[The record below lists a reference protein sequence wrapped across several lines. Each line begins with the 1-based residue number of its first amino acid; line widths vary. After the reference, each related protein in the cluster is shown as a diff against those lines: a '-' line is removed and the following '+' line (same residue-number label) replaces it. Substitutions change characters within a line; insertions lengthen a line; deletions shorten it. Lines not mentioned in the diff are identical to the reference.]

1 MEIPKSTSASPMHPI
16 DRKLNTSEAIAKHH
30 TSEESLQSN
39 THQKQLQ
46 STIHQKTQSGEVPTK
61 KKKQE
66 QTRTQ
71 QQKKTQIQRHSGW
84 VLKKKKKQEQTRTQQ
99 QKVQVQEHDRKK
111 RWLNTTTI
119 ALVTTNKKARKRRK
133 KERRDKNGGTK
144 QLLHTLPW
152 HALDEVGTEMVEGNS
167 DLHVFVEGILRM
179 SAKEHN
185 LVMVS
190 EVVVGDGDGGGA
202 FNDIS
207 ETVSAV
213 GEVVVIDPDIIGSED
228 VDAISVCGSSVPD
241 MLRSAAYRGRSRRNA
256 IVNVDPVH
264 DDVGNELDRQ
274 ASTSCYVYVRA
285 PSVQGLETV
294 HHQLLFQLDQH
305 VLLEDDPQRLV
316 LYGAP
321 PQCPWSWVHDVVVA
335 VVCNDVDL
343 SVLSSYC
350 VSPESDCTI
359 CQALSVARPVWVA
372 PPAVVD
378 WVASSTARQHSPGVV
393 CAHAHHTTMQQQ
405 QPIIPALHSLVPQED
420 LSLLLLQRC

>member
-1 MEIPKSTSASPMHPI
+1 MARYPQRRRSKNRQELNSKRKYKFKDTQQVGPEQEEEARTEKNATAKSASS
-16 DRKLNTSEAIAKHH
+16 RRR
-30 TSEESLQSN
+30 
-39 THQKQLQ
+39 
-46 STIHQKTQSGEVPTK
+46 
-61 KKKQE
+61 KKKQRTRQE
-66 QTRTQ
+66 KKDGSIAQLLHWSQQT
-71 QQKKTQIQRHSGW
+71 
-84 VLKKKKKQEQTRTQQ
+84 KKQE
-99 QKVQVQEHDRKK
+99 KED
-111 RWLNTTTI
+111 
-119 ALVTTNKKARKRRK
+119 RK

-213 GEVVVIDPDIIGSED
+213 SEVVVIDPDILGSED

-285 PSVQGLETV
+285 SSVQGLETA
-294 HHQLLFQLDQH
+294 HDQLLFQLDQH

-350 VSPESDCTI
+350 VSPESDCAI

-393 CAHAHHTTMQQQ
+393 CAHAHHTTMQ
-405 QPIIPALHSLVPQED
+405 
-420 LSLLLLQRC
+420 

>member
-1 MEIPKSTSASPMHPI
+1 M
-16 DRKLNTSEAIAKHH
+16 
-30 TSEESLQSN
+30 
-39 THQKQLQ
+39 
-46 STIHQKTQSGEVPTK
+46 
-61 KKKQE
+61 
-66 QTRTQ
+66 
-71 QQKKTQIQRHSGW
+71 
-84 VLKKKKKQEQTRTQQ
+84 
-99 QKVQVQEHDRKK
+99 QVQEHDRKK

-190 EVVVGDGDGGGA
+190 EVVVGDSDGGGA

-213 GEVVVIDPDIIGSED
+213 SEVVVIDPDIIGSEH

-285 PSVQGLETV
+285 SSVQGLETV
-294 HHQLLFQLDQH
+294 HDQLLFQLDQH

-405 QPIIPALHSLVPQED
+405 QPIIPALHSLVPHED
-420 LSLLLLQRC
+420 LSLLLQRC

>member
-1 MEIPKSTSASPMHPI
+1 MHPI

-99 QKVQVQEHDRKK
+99 QKVQVQEQDRKK